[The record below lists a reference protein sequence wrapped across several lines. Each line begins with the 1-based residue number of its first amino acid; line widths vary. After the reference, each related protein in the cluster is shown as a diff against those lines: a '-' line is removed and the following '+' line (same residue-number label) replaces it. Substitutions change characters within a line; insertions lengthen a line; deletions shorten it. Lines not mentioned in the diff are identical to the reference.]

1 MLLQSTQ
8 RPACLIDHIMPN
20 YTLYGWYTSTVI
32 PGRTTPV
39 APPDASTTTT
49 PGQPRA
55 NWDGRA
61 WVMQP
66 YVTEPDNTA
75 AIAAA
80 AKAAVLADKWTAIK
94 IERDRRQKIGVKVGA
109 DWFHSDAD
117 SRTQQL
123 GMVVAGAN
131 LPVGMQW
138 KTLTR
143 TGSVFVTMTPSLAGS
158 IFQAVMASDSAI
170 FSAAEKHRKALEAS
184 TTPETYNV
192 LTGWPV
198 SFEDAA

>member
-1 MLLQSTQ
+1 MMYYHT
-8 RPACLIDHIMPN
+8 P
-20 YTLYGWYTSTVI
+20 YGWYTSAAI
-32 PGRTTPV
+32 PGRTTDI
-39 APPDASTTTT
+39 APPDATTTTT
-49 PGQPRA
+49 PGAPRA

-66 YVTEPDNTA
+66 YVAEPDNTA
-75 AIAAA
+75 AVAAA
-80 AKAAVLADKWTAIK
+80 AKAAVLTVKWTAIK
-94 IERDRRQKIGVKVGA
+94 TERDRRQKIGVKVGA

-131 LPVGMQW
+131 LPAGMQW

-158 IFQAVMASDSAI
+158 IFQAVMVSDSAI
-170 FSAAEKHRKALEAS
+170 FNAAEQHRKALEAS

-198 SFEDAA
+198 SFEDAT